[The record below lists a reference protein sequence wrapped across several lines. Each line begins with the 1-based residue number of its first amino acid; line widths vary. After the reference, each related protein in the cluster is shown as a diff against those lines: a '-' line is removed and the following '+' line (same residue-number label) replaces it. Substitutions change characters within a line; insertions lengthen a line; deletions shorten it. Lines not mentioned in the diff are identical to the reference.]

1 MKRLTD
7 LWIRIAVVYFG
18 VGVLMGAA
26 MGATHNFTL
35 RPVHVHVNLLGWVSM
50 FLIGLLHQYL
60 ADSLNLRL
68 ARVQFW
74 IYQTA
79 VPVMLLAL
87 TGLMLGHAAFEPV
100 LGVASIAVCVSV
112 LMLVF
117 NVFWRS
123 GLKTVEDGATGT
135 ACATL

>member
-7 LWIRIAVVYFG
+7 LWIRIAVAYFA

-26 MGATHNFTL
+26 MGASHNFTL
-35 RPVHVHVNLLGWVSM
+35 RPVHAHVNLLGWVSM
-50 FLIGLLHQYL
+50 FLMGLLHQHL

-79 VPVMLLAL
+79 VPVMLFAL
-87 TGLMLGHAAFEPV
+87 TGLMLGHAALEPV
-100 LGVASIAVCVSV
+100 LGLASIAVCVSV
-112 LMLVF
+112 LILTL
-117 NVFWRS
+117 NVLWSGATRS
-123 GLKTVEDGATGT
+123 GEAKSLAARAG
-135 ACATL
+135 